1 MPVASP
7 NPSWHPEYVFRCYQ
21 KFPRGKVA
29 SGENT
34 TLYQDDISQVEVIA
48 SQIQVYTAISQPH
61 FKYKFII
68 KTDYVEFAELK
79 GTPGLELKLPDKKT
93 GSLSFYKIASGGSK

>member
-1 MPVASP
+1 MSLDVIKSSLGAKLPQV
-7 NPSWHPEYVFRCYQ
+7 RI
-21 KFPRGKVA
+21 
-29 SGENT
+29 T

-48 SQIQVYTAISQPH
+48 SQIQLYTAITQPH

-93 GSLSFYKIASGGSK
+93 GSLSFYKIAGGGSK